1 MFSQLKWLDAAIYY
15 LIDLS
20 STWYF
25 FWYKTDLSSRIVYEF
40 SCIQKNWFFVQS
52 KEFKILKFGINQHMI
67 IMHVEEGKENF

>member
-1 MFSQLKWLDAAIYY
+1 MTGIGFGIR

-20 STWYF
+20 FRT
-25 FWYKTDLSSRIVYEF
+25 VYEF

-52 KEFKILKFGINQHMI
+52 KEFKSLKFGINQHMI